1 MRSLLELR
9 ACRHSSTG
17 GWSGRRQPK
26 LPCGMIRILIADDHA
41 VVRQGLR
48 HILAAESDIEVAG
61 EVSTAQDLLEELTR
75 KKTWDVLILDISMP
89 GKSGL
94 EILKE
99 LKQRWPTLPVLIYTM
114 HAEEHFG
121 LRAMRAGAAGYL
133 TKDRPPSELVKAIRK
148 VVTSGKYVSPSLAG
162 QLESLPVTEAEQLLH
177 QTLSDREFQ
186 VLGLLASGKTVTE
199 VAEKLGLSVKTV
211 STYRARILQKLGFK
225 NTAELIQYAIRHEIS
240 F

>member
-1 MRSLLELR
+1 
-9 ACRHSSTG
+9 
-17 GWSGRRQPK
+17 
-26 LPCGMIRILIADDHA
+26 MIRILIADDHA
-41 VVRQGLR
+41 VIRQGLR
-48 HILAAESDIEVAG
+48 HILAAEPDIEVTG
-61 EVSTAQDLLEELTR
+61 EASTAQELMELAR
-75 KKTWDVLILDISMP
+75 KRTWDVLVLDISMP

-99 LKQRWPTLPVLIYTM
+99 LKQRWPNLPVIVFTM

-133 TKDRPPSELVKAIRK
+133 TKDRPPSDLIKAIRK
-148 VVTSGKYVSPSLAG
+148 VVAGGKYVSPALAE
-162 QLESLPVTEAEQLLH
+162 QLKSPPVTEAEQQLH

-199 VAEKLGLSVKTV
+199 VAEELGLSVKTV

-225 NTAELIQYAIRHEIS
+225 NTAELIQYAIRHEIT